1 VQDAI
6 TAAGMVWHGM
16 EIFPASTRPNVEE
29 CLRYAKEADI
39 LVGIIAWRYGRQ
51 PDGGEKSIAEMEY
64 DAAGER
70 LMFLLDRDLPLN
82 PDKDFDPGPD
92 RWKKQKKLAAFIDLI
107 KIYMTSIIQLQRS
120 RDLHPRF
127 GIEISKTNELKMRS
141 EVTSLTLFFA
151 LCLLCTAEQA
161 KKGLQPSVF

>member
-1 VQDAI
+1 MPSPRRAWF
-6 TAAGMVWHGM
+6 GGM
-16 EIFPASTRPNVEE
+16 EIFPASTRPTVEE

-92 RWKKQKKLAAFIDLI
+92 RWEKQKKLAAFIELI
-107 KIYMTSIIQLQRS
+107 KIHMTSII
-120 RDLHPRF
+120 
-127 GIEISKTNELKMRS
+127 
-141 EVTSLTLFFA
+141 
-151 LCLLCTAEQA
+151 
-161 KKGLQPSVF
+161 